1 MSGLFCGTDA
11 ADDLRMGQRVQRR
24 LPLGGRKG
32 AVGQQAAVK
41 GAVCPYNIRP
51 EALRQ
56 LGQQRRAGKQDLAGE
71 LVGVCQRDVPGRKNR
86 GDGGFA
92 AAAAAGDAQRHHSSI
107 TRNAAARIRRL

>member
-11 ADDLRMGQRVQRR
+11 ADDLRVGQRVQRR
-24 LPLGGRKG
+24 LSLGGRKG
-32 AVGQQAAVK
+32 AVSQQAAVE

-71 LVGVCQRDVPGRKNR
+71 LVGVCQRDAPGRKTAVTVDLPQPLR
-86 GDGGFA
+86 PVMPSVIIARSPG
-92 AAAAAGDAQRHHSSI
+92 
-107 TRNAAARIRRL
+107 TRPHE